1 MYQKGLDYC
10 VNLLNEGKWVHVF
23 PEGKSRGFWSEG
35 CDYSSVFFFLC
46 IGKINM
52 TLGQMRLKWG
62 EFLYSVILEYILGGE
77 GRGEVGGGG
86 GVRLEGGR
94 VGDWEKRG
102 GLSAKQTV
110 I

>member
-35 CDYSSVFFFLC
+35 CDYSSIFFFLC

-62 EFLYSVILEYILGGE
+62 EFLYSVILEYILGG
-77 GRGEVGGGG
+77 GVRGGARWEVG
-86 GVRLEGGR
+86 EG
-94 VGDWEKRG
+94 
-102 GLSAKQTV
+102 
-110 I
+110 